1 MSKTVGFLAL
11 LLLTGCGAFTTAP
24 KPQQKVQ
31 GPGCT
36 IITKKG
42 PVTIW
47 QQAIGEILGFING
60 ARTQKELEKF
70 GCYWWRWWDC
80 YRQQREH

>member
-47 QQAIGEILGFING
+47 QHFKVCPTGGYRDPG
-60 ARTQKELEKF
+60 ATVTVIPDSTEATP
-70 GCYWWRWWDC
+70 
-80 YRQQREH
+80 